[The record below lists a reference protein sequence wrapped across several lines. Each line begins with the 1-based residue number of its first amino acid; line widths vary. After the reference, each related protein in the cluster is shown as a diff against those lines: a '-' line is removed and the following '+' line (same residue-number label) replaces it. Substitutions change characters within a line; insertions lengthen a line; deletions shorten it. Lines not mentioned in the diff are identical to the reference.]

1 MKKLLC
7 LFLGLFISFQI
18 FAFEVF
24 ETEKNK
30 SYLFKDYKHLVREF
44 DDFCYY
50 ADLPISSEDVYFE
63 RLITNENTQKLNM
76 SKDYIIYQFFDE
88 FEFIVTPARNKNA
101 DVVLILMQRVDGE
114 VYVTTTVYKLT
125 AIVEERIWIF
135 E

>member
-1 MKKLLC
+1 MKKLFC
-7 LFLGLFISFQI
+7 LFLSLFISFQI

-30 SYLFKDYKHLVREF
+30 SYMFEDYKHLVMEF

-76 SKDYIIYQFFDE
+76 SKDYIVYQFFDE

>member
-7 LFLGLFISFQI
+7 LFLSLLISFQV

-30 SYLFKDYKHLVREF
+30 SYLFEDYKHLVKEF

-50 ADLPISSEDVYFE
+50 ADLPISSEDVFFSG
-63 RLITNENTQKLNM
+63 IIKNKNTQRLNM
-76 SKDYIIYQFFDE
+76 SKDYIVYKFFNE
-88 FEFIVTPARNKNA
+88 FEFIITPARTKNG
-101 DVVLILMQRVDGE
+101 DVVLILMQRIDGE

-125 AIVEERIWIF
+125 GIVEERIYVF

>member
-7 LFLGLFISFQI
+7 LFLGLLVSFQV

-24 ETEKNK
+24 QTEKNK
-30 SYLFKDYKHLVREF
+30 SYMFKDYKHLVREF

-50 ADLPISSEDVYFE
+50 ADLPISSEDVCFE

-76 SKDYIIYQFFDE
+76 SKDYIVYQFFDE
-88 FEFIVTPARNKNA
+88 FEFIVTPVRTKSG
-101 DVVLILMQRVDGE
+101 DVVLILMQRIDGG

-125 AIVEERIWIF
+125 GIVEERIYVF

>member
-30 SYLFKDYKHLVREF
+30 AYLFEDYKHLVKEF

-50 ADLPISSEDVYFE
+50 ADLPISSEDVFFSDM
-63 RLITNENTQKLNM
+63 IKNENTQKLNM
-76 SKDYIIYQFFDE
+76 SKDYIVYQFFDK
-88 FEFIVTPARNKNA
+88 FDYILIPRVIDGGNIV
-101 DVVLILMQRVDGE
+101 IMLMQRIDGE
-114 VYVTTTVYKLT
+114 VYITITVYKLT
-125 AIVEERIWIF
+125 GIVEERIWVF